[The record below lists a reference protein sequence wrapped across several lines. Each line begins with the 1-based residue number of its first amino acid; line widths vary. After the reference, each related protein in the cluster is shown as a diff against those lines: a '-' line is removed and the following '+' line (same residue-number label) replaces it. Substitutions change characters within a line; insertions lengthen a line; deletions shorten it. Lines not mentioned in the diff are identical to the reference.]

1 MEQLASRYDIKLNE
15 LYELSPREFYNITKG
30 KADRDNLKE
39 QREWERARMISFWIT
54 KSAGIKVGSIS
65 QFMPFPWE
73 KDTGDDTDWFYRLN
87 KLKEKLNSKN
97 GRES

>member
-1 MEQLASRYDIKLNE
+1 MASRYDIKLNE

-30 KADRDNLKE
+30 KADRDNQKE
-39 QREWERARMISFWIT
+39 QREWERSRLIAFYVF
-54 KSAGIKVGSIS
+54 KSAGGKANNIS

-73 KDTGDDTDWFYRLN
+73 NETGDDTDWYNRLN